1 MQNSELRSR
10 ILDLIK
16 ERLALEP
23 GAMEQFRRSGRLD
36 EVTAADSMLLV
47 ELVMMLEE
55 RFGIR
60 FEPEH
65 IDNELLCDLDR
76 LAAFVAE
83 AQEDGRG
90 Q

>member
-1 MQNSELRSR
+1 MQHAELRAGIVELVS
-10 ILDLIK
+10 
-16 ERLALEP
+16 ERLSLEP
-23 GAMEQFRRSGRLD
+23 GALEQFRRGGRLD

-55 RFGIR
+55 RYDIR

-76 LAAFVAE
+76 LTAFVAE
-83 AQEDGRG
+83 ARKGG
-90 Q
+90 

>member
-1 MQNSELRSR
+1 MPITELRAD
-10 ILDLIK
+10 IVDLVR

-23 GAMEQFRRSGRLD
+23 GALEQFRRSGRLD

-55 RFGIR
+55 RFDIR

-65 IDNELLCDLDR
+65 IDTELLCDLDR

-83 AQEDGRG
+83 ARKRA
-90 Q
+90 

>member
-1 MQNSELRSR
+1 MTQSKSEIRAEILR
-10 ILDLIK
+10 LIT
-16 ERLALEP
+16 ERLALE
-23 GAMEQFRRSGRLD
+23 AHALEQFQASGRLD

-65 IDNELLCDLDR
+65 IDAELLCDLER
-76 LAAFVAE
+76 LSAHVAG
-83 AQEDGRG
+83 ALPAG
-90 Q
+90 